1 MGGSRHS
8 PAGGLLRSRSWEHL
22 PCSLPDPLVAP
33 LMARPLLWMAAG
45 RPNNMRR
52 QGPSSIPRVVVI
64 GAGFG
69 GLAAV
74 RALRRADVEVI
85 LIDKRNHH
93 LFQPLLYQVA
103 TAALSPADIAA
114 PIRTVLRRP
123 SNVRVILHE
132 AIGLDRKRGV

>member
-1 MGGSRHS
+1 MCCSRHS
-8 PAGGLLRSRSWEHL
+8 PASGLLRSRSWEHL

-74 RALRRADVEVI
+74 RAMRRAAVEVM
-85 LIDKRNHH
+85 LTDKRHNH
-93 LFQPLLYQVA
+93 LFQQPRYQ
-103 TAALSPADIAA
+103 TDSA
-114 PIRTVLRRP
+114 PRRERACQ
-123 SNVRVILHE
+123 SVYVWE
-132 AIGLDRKRGV
+132 VGVQLKKT